1 MPELT
6 LTISTLAW
14 IIALTQAIISLYVLY
29 LNPRDSAYRY
39 VGLSLFL
46 VAHFHNVIIGGTVF
60 GAMAGYTYWFPKA
73 FGFKLNEKWGAF
85 VSIYK
90 QGMLRGCIGTMESPN
105 PLCSTIEDMAQAAA
119 FRDPRFRPIGPEEL
133 PYLELEIS
141 VLTPLREV
149 KDSSEIQV
157 GRDGILIRQGSC
169 SGVLLPQVA
178 SERNWDRIT
187 FLEETCRKAGLPK
200 NAWKEPNTK
209 IYIFSADVF

>member
-1 MPELT
+1 MSGDKEKVGVDLGLNDEEKTELRRIART
-6 LTISTLAW
+6 VIEKRARCEAIPSIS
-14 IIALTQAIISLYVLY
+14 S
-29 LNPRDSAYRY
+29 SS
-39 VGLSLFL
+39 G
-46 VAHFHNVIIGGTVF
+46 
-60 GAMAGYTYWFPKA
+60 
-73 FGFKLNEKWGAF
+73 KLNEKWGAF

-90 QGMLRGCIGTMESPN
+90 QGMLRGCIGTLESPN

-141 VLTPLREV
+141 VLTPFREV